1 MHECEAELVC
11 KLIEKESKVPHFNAG
26 IYLENKKKIGKVDE
40 IFGPINSVMFT
51 VKPDAGVFAKSF
63 QKNDVLYIGT
73 EKLLPLSRF
82 TTPGKP
88 SGGGRGSG
96 GGGRGPPRGGGRGGG
111 GRGGPGRSPG

>member
-1 MHECEAELVC
+1 MGAVLHECEAELVC
-11 KLIEKESKVPHFNAG
+11 RLIEKESKVPHFNAG

-51 VKPDAGVFAKSF
+51 VKPDPGIFAKSF
-63 QKNDVLYIGT
+63 QKNDVVYIGT

-82 TTPGKP
+82 TNPGKP

-96 GGGRGPPRGGGRGGG
+96 RGGGRGGARAG